1 MRLKPLLA
9 IITLFVLAA
18 AQAAMAQQPALQGE
32 QLYVLPPQGWVPAF
46 HDTQGNVELV
56 EMVPQ
61 GQTMSNWSEML
72 MIQLITGKPTQ
83 TPEEVLKGQQEQI
96 KQLCEDSGFGP
107 VGPTKENGYDAAIQA
122 MACTKS
128 KKYGKGEVNL
138 FKVIRGNERLYI
150 LNRAW
155 RGEPFEKTHLP
166 LPAETTKS
174 WLAFMQQAIV
184 CDSRDGQRPCP
195 HH

>member
-9 IITLFVLAA
+9 AVLLCLPALGN
-18 AQAAMAQQPALQGE
+18 AQQAPALQGE
-32 QLYVLPPQGWVPAF
+32 QLFVLPPQGWVPAF

-56 EMVPQ
+56 ELVPQ
-61 GQTMSNWSEML
+61 GQTMSTWTEML
-72 MIQLITGKPTQ
+72 MVQLVNGKPSQ
-83 TPEEVLKGQQEQI
+83 TPEEVLKNQQEQV

-107 VGPTKENGYDAAIQA
+107 VGSAKENGYDTAIQA

-128 KKYGKGEVNL
+128 KKYGKGELNL
-138 FKVIRGNERLYI
+138 FKVVRGNERLYI

-155 RGEPFEKTHLP
+155 RGDPFDKAHLP
-166 LPAETTKS
+166 VPPETTKA
-174 WLAFMQQAIV
+174 WLSFMQQATV

-195 HH
+195 KK